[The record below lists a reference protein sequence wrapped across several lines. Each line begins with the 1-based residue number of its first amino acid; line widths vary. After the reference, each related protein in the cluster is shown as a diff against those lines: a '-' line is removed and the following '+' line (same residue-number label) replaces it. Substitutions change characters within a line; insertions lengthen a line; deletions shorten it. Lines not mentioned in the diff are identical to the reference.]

1 MGLLDQVKAVAVDLK
16 DSVEGSLAA
25 TNASRE
31 VERHYRDLGML
42 TYLQETGRAIH
53 PPDRERVLRALRAAE
68 AQGAMAAFT
77 LQTGA
82 PAPSTPE
89 TTPPPSPPPS
99 PPPAP
104 PAPSAPP
111 DSAPPP
117 LS

>member
-16 DSVEGSLAA
+16 DRVEGSLSA

-68 AQGAMAAFT
+68 AHGAMTAFT

-82 PAPSTPE
+82 PAPSTPQ
-89 TTPPPSPPPS
+89 TTPPSS

-117 LS
+117 MS